1 VRSRILLADDQ
12 KILTEGLATILSQV
26 YEIVAT
32 ARNGH
37 ELVSLAKELNPDLI
51 IAEIALP
58 QLNSLDALQILRK
71 AGLKAK
77 LIVLTM
83 HVDVS
88 LAIAAF
94 RAGVAGYVLKLAS
107 KDEVIAAIENALSGR
122 TYLSSGFPVD
132 LVSILSEAVRH
143 PEGAALKLTRRQ
155 REVLQLVA
163 EGKSM
168 KEVAM
173 ILSIS
178 TRTAETYKYEIMRM
192 LGVHSNAAL
201 VHYAIRIGLISVPP
215 LNLVA

>member
-132 LVSILSEAVRH
+132 LVSILSEAVRQSGRGGFEVDTTAKRS
-143 PEGAALKLTRRQ
+143 PAVGGRRQ
-155 REVLQLVA
+155 EHER
-163 EGKSM
+163 SC
-168 KEVAM
+168 
-173 ILSIS
+173 
-178 TRTAETYKYEIMRM
+178 
-192 LGVHSNAAL
+192 HD
-201 VHYAIRIGLISVPP
+201 P
-215 LNLVA
+215 LDLDEDSRNV